1 MKFSLSTRKKNLSP
15 AKQLLLEK
23 RLRGEHTIHNSLIR
37 IASQTRPERLPC
49 SYAQQRLW
57 FIDQLEG
64 SSTEYNMPEAL
75 RLKGELDGEA
85 LERAINTIVERHE
98 SLRTHFAAV
107 DGEPVQVIEEGLQ
120 IAVRVEDLS
129 GLGVEEQEEA
139 TRAAMRR
146 EVEEAFDLS
155 RGPLLRVKVL
165 KLGREEHILLRTM
178 HHIVSDGWWEG
189 VFNREFM
196 QLYGAYRGG
205 GGGENPLAPLRVQ
218 YADYT
223 LWQRE
228 WLEGGALEEGL
239 AYWKEQLAGIP
250 ERLEFRTDGP
260 RPSVQTFAAEAYRI
274 SLSKELGEG
283 LKRQGQEKG
292 ATLYMTLLAAF
303 AVLLSR
309 YSGQDD
315 IVVGSPIANRQDASL
330 EDLIGFFVNTLVMRV
345 RVKPEMSFGELLGE
359 VRRTALE
366 AYEHQE
372 VPFEKLVEELSP
384 QRSLNTTPVFQVMFA
399 VQNAPWVGPQ
409 MKDLEMAA
417 FRGDEPRVGFDLEMY
432 AWEQEGQ
439 IELYWLYNSDL
450 FDRWRVE
457 QMARHYVRV
466 LESVAAD
473 ANRRVGEVELLGVA
487 ERHQVLEEWNSTTH
501 TVPQATLPEL
511 FEAQVEKS
519 PEAVAVVFEEE
530 QLSYW
535 ELNERAN
542 RLAHYLIG
550 RGVGPEDIVGIC
562 LERSLEMVVAIL
574 GVLKAGAAYLP
585 LDPVYPKERLAFIAK
600 DAGPV
605 MIVTSSDLVAKLPET
620 LTRVELDDRQ
630 IEGALGEVT
639 SRDSGQGIPI
649 RKFRS
654 SNAAYVMY
662 TSGSTGKPKGVVVQH
677 GALAAFF
684 QGILGQVRFAAGDRH
699 LAI

>member
-178 HHIVSDGWWEG
+178 HHIVSDGWSEG

-250 ERLEFRTDGP
+250 ERLELPTDGP

-274 SLSKELGEG
+274 SLSKELTAG
-283 LKRQGQEKG
+283 LKRLSQEKG

-303 AVLLSR
+303 GVLLSR
-309 YSGQDD
+309 YSGQED
-315 IVVGSPIANRQDASL
+315 IVVGALIANREDAEL
-330 EDLIGFFVNTLVMRV
+330 GGLIGFFVNTLVMRV

-384 QRSLNTTPVFQVMFA
+384 QRSLNTTPVFQVTF
-399 VQNAPWVGPQ
+399 VLQNAPWKPQELEGLEVSAVG
-409 MKDLEMAA
+409 
-417 FRGDEPRVGFDLEMY
+417 GDRMQVRFDLEVH
-432 AWEQEGQ
+432 AWERDGK
-439 IELYWLYNSDL
+439 IDVYWLYSSDL
-450 FDRWRVE
+450 FDGWRIE
-457 QMARHYVRV
+457 QIAGHYAQV
-466 LESVAAD
+466 LESVTAD
-473 ANRRVGEVELLGVA
+473 ADRALGQVGLLTEG
-487 ERHQVLEEWNSTTH
+487 EREQVLMEWNGAAREGPRERCVH
-501 TVPQATLPEL
+501 EL

-519 PEAVAVVFEEE
+519 EEAVAIVFEESS
-530 QLSYW
+530 LSYR

-542 RLAHYLIG
+542 RLAHYLMA
-550 RGVGPEDIVGIC
+550 RGVGPEDLVGIC

-585 LDPVYPKERLAFIAK
+585 LDPEYPQERLAFMVE
-600 DAGPV
+600 DARPV
-605 MIVTSSDLVAKLPET
+605 LVLTMTKMFLPET
-620 LTRVELDDRQ
+620 SSAVRVSLDDSDIRES
-630 IEGALGEVT
+630 IEHCAVHNPANSEERTHALLP
-639 SRDSGQGIPI
+639 SHP
-649 RKFRS
+649 
-654 SNAAYVMY
+654 AYVIY
-662 TSGSTGKPKGVVVQH
+662 TSGSTGQPKGVLVEQRQICNQ
-677 GALAAFF
+677 L
-684 QGILGQVRFAAGDRH
+684 LWAGD
-699 LAI
+699 AIALG